1 MAPKAAAERRRIVE
15 FAAIVLTTV
24 VLILLS
30 RLETRLFGLS
40 ETFAKNQ
47 DFITTVIYFGL
58 INFNVILI
66 LVLSFLLFR
75 NVAKLVVER
84 RRGVFGSNLRTKLV
98 ATLVFFAL
106 APTILFF
113 YVSAR
118 FIVNSFDEW
127 FSIKFEPPCRR
138 LVK

>member
-47 DFITTVIYFGL
+47 DFVTTVIYFGL
-58 INFNVILI
+58 INLNVILI

-75 NVAKLVVER
+75 N
-84 RRGVFGSNLRTKLV
+84 
-98 ATLVFFAL
+98 L
-106 APTILFF
+106 AQIYGL
-113 YVSAR
+113 
-118 FIVNSFDEW
+118 N
-127 FSIKFEPPCRR
+127 
-138 LVK
+138 